1 MSNAFK
7 QGKRQGELCAR
18 DGWHAFRRSS
28 NVEDIALTDE
38 VRDVILETSERP
50 LRPFLKAKEW
60 DAFRKGFHKGH
71 VAKTKSLI
79 RGILPSKVVK
89 NAPQISSILQA
100 IQTAADIDER
110 TVEGSVKRLRETFR
124 VTMAGTLSASS
135 NPGKLGRQAGAE
147 AAAHDWAAFETT
159 SDAQALPLPRYDLTE
174 KAFTAALQY
183 LGNDVH
189 AQAHMDFAGAYES
202 VYSAKINEKIDR
214 LVPREVKPW
223 SNHLLSLIRALG
235 LDQPPAFSP
244 DPAPMPSF

>member
-1 MSNAFK
+1 MNAFK

-18 DGWHAFRRSS
+18 DGWHAFRKST

-38 VRDVILETSERP
+38 VRDVILESSERP
-50 LRPFLKAKEW
+50 LRPFLKDKEW

-71 VAKTKSLI
+71 VAKTKSLVRSI
-79 RGILPSKVVK
+79 MPSKVVK
-89 NAPQISSILQA
+89 SAPQISAIIQA
-100 IQTAADIDER
+100 IQTAADIDSR

-147 AAAHDWAAFETT
+147 AAAFDWQAFETT
-159 SDAQALPLPRYDLTE
+159 SEAQALVLTRYDLTE

-202 VYSAKINEKIDR
+202 IYSAKINEKIDR
-214 LVPREVKPW
+214 LVPKEVKPW
-223 SNHLLSLIRALG
+223 SNHLLALIRALG
-235 LDQPPAFSP
+235 LDQQPTIAPE
-244 DPAPMPSF
+244 PMPSF